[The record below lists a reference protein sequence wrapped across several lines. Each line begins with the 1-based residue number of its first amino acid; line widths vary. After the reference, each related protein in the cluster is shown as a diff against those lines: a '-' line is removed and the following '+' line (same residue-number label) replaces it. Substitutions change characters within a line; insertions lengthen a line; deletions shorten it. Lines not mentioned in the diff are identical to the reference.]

1 MFAFLLTCTC
11 CQILQNCSE
20 PPSSSTSYPHTMKE
34 LRDKDEA
41 IRNDVPSSQRKERK
55 RRPSVL
61 PQSFITRHYQR
72 CAVSRGIQEAQGSGS
87 MQRFTVGFPIVDDW
101 TALILPR
108 RALRR
113 IVSSSQTSFP
123 VRSKCLRASSP
134 ADGSAFVIESA
145 GISGCGIQRM

>member
-20 PPSSSTSYPHTMKE
+20 PPSSSTSYLRTMKE
-34 LRDKDEA
+34 LRDREEA
-41 IRNDVPSSQRKERK
+41 IRNDAPNSKRRERGAPLYFHNSSSQTPPKMCCLVRN
-55 RRPSVL
+55 
-61 PQSFITRHYQR
+61 TRG
-72 CAVSRGIQEAQGSGS
+72 SEAQVPCSVS
-87 MQRFTVGFPIVDDW
+87 PLVSNCRRL
-101 TALILPR
+101 TALVLPR

-123 VRSKCLRASSP
+123 VRSKCLRASFP

-145 GISGCGIQRM
+145 GMSGCGIQRM

>member
-20 PPSSSTSYPHTMKE
+20 PPSSSTSYLRTMKE
-34 LRDKDEA
+34 LRDREEA
-41 IRNDVPSSQRKERK
+41 IRNDAPNSK
-55 RRPSVL
+55 RRERGAPLYFPKMCSLVRNTRGSVAQVPCSVL
-61 PQSFITRHYQR
+61 PL
-72 CAVSRGIQEAQGSGS
+72 VSNCR
-87 MQRFTVGFPIVDDW
+87 RL
-101 TALILPR
+101 TALVLPR

-123 VRSKCLRASSP
+123 VRSKCLRASFP

-145 GISGCGIQRM
+145 GMSGCGIQRM